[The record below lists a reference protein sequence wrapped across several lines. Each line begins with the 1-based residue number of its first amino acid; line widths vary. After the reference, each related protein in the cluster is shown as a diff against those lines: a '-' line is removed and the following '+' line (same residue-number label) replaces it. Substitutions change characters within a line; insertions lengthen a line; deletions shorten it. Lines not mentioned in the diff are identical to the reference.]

1 MFDVSLQLLCTRKS
15 GTLSRIIREFKL
27 FGLQYQNHK
36 IDFDDDNSRITI
48 NAIGDLNCP
57 LDSLEELFDNF
68 PEVLQVLQLNVTEDG
83 KDITQFKTKVSE
95 ALISSK
101 EHLTPAV
108 LLAAEK
114 RLSDILGPVAAFIV
128 ESASQDCSNA
138 GELYSRLAEELN
150 DQGERDY
157 FLSVIESGS

>member
-36 IDFDDDNSRITI
+36 IDFDDDKSHITI

-68 PEVLQVLQLNVTEDG
+68 LQKM
-83 KDITQFKTKVSE
+83 KDDE
-95 ALISSK
+95 LILIQDK
-101 EHLTPAV
+101 E
-108 LLAAEK
+108 
-114 RLSDILGPVAAFIV
+114 
-128 ESASQDCSNA
+128 
-138 GELYSRLAEELN
+138 
-150 DQGERDY
+150 
-157 FLSVIESGS
+157 